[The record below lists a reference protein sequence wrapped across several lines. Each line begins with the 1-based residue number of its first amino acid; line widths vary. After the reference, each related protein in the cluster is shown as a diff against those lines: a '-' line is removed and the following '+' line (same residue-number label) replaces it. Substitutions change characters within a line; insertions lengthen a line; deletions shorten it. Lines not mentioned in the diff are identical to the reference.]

1 MTPFGT
7 NIETLLSSDRICNLI
22 KYSNACA
29 HLGGYIAEFGCWRGG
44 SLEILSKYNPTID
57 IIGVDSFEGLPAGNQ
72 HDFHQEGD
80 FGGVDSRAI
89 IGYFNMMYPRVRI
102 IKSFIPKAFEIF
114 DNNSR
119 FSFCHVDL
127 DLYQSIYDSL
137 EFLLPRTLTNG
148 MVLLD
153 DYKVKSTPGCEIAI
167 NNFFEAHPEI
177 EVQYRGEL
185 KYWDAEESPSH
196 KQYLIVK

>member
-1 MTPFGT
+1 MNPFG
-7 NIETLLSSDRICNLI
+7 NKIQSLLSSDRIANLI

-29 HLGGYIAEFGCWRGG
+29 SLGGYIAEFGCWRGG
-44 SLEILSKYNPTID
+44 SLEILAMYNPDVNIL
-57 IIGVDSFEGLPAGNQ
+57 GVDSFEGLPAGNE

-89 IGYFNMMYPRVRI
+89 IGYFSMMYPRVRI

-114 DNNSR
+114 DDNTR
-119 FSFCHVDL
+119 FSFTHLDL

-148 MVLLD
+148 MILLD
-153 DYKVKSTPGCEIAI
+153 DYKVKSTPGCEKAI
-167 NNFFEAHPEI
+167 NNFFEAHPDSEI
-177 EVQYRGEL
+177 QYRGEV
-185 KYWDAEESPSH
+185 KYWDSETAPSS